1 MKERATKTSSEW
13 EQWPGRTP
21 DPQPRKRLRGLFM
34 PTDAADEV
42 ANLLAE
48 HGKELEER
56 SAQIREAVVALEHR
70 EERARE
76 LHFRVEQVLR
86 DGALELDLRQ
96 AELSNRSSELD
107 AREAAVEQA
116 HEKVESRRRAL
127 GAVELRA
134 AAVERREDAVR
145 LREQELERRAEEL
158 AQRARELEDSLASA
172 VPVRDDEH
180 VVITASGT
188 YALRIRPGAAPSA
201 GQLVEIGDAT
211 FVCVRVAASP
221 LPGDD
226 RRCAFLEEAPR
237 DPGSAEPSIQ

>member
-13 EQWPGRTP
+13 EQCPGRTP
-21 DPQPRKRLRGLFM
+21 EPQPRKRLRALFM

-42 ANLLAE
+42 ASLLAE

-56 SAQIREAVVALEHR
+56 SAQIREAVVALEQR

-96 AELSNRSSELD
+96 AELSTRASELD
-107 AREAAVEQA
+107 AREAALEQER
-116 HEKVESRRRAL
+116 EKVESRRRAL

-134 AAVERREDAVR
+134 AAAQRRE
-145 LREQELERRAEEL
+145 EELERRAAEL
-158 AQRARELEDSLASA
+158 AELARALDERGTSPGRSA
-172 VPVRDDEH
+172 TKPVREDEYVALVSTADRYRLVIREGPPPEPGSTVELDDIPH
-180 VVITASGT
+180 RVVRLT
-188 YALRIRPGAAPSA
+188 
-201 GQLVEIGDAT
+201 
-211 FVCVRVAASP
+211 ASP

-226 RRCAFLEEAPR
+226 RSCALLE
-237 DPGSAEPSIQ
+237 AEPDSPR

>member
-1 MKERATKTSSEW
+1 
-13 EQWPGRTP
+13 
-21 DPQPRKRLRGLFM
+21 M

-42 ANLLAE
+42 ATLLAE

-56 SAQIREAVVALEHR
+56 SAQIREAVVALEQR

-96 AELSNRSSELD
+96 AELSTRSSELD

-116 HEKVESRRRAL
+116 EEKAESRRRAL

-145 LREQELERRAEEL
+145 LGEQELERRAAEL
-158 AQRARELEDSLASA
+158 AELARVLDERGTSLGRSGSK
-172 VPVRDDEH
+172 PVREDEH
-180 VVITASGT
+180 VALVSTADRYRLVIREGPPPE
-188 YALRIRPGAAPSA
+188 PGST
-201 GQLVEIGDAT
+201 VELDDIPYRA
-211 FVCVRVAASP
+211 VRLTASP

-226 RRCAFLEEAPR
+226 RSCALLE
-237 DPGSAEPSIQ
+237 AEPESPR

>member
-21 DPQPRKRLRGLFM
+21 EPQPRKRLRALFM

-56 SAQIREAVVALEHR
+56 SAQIREAVVALEQR

-96 AELSNRSSELD
+96 AELSTRASELD
-107 AREAAVEQA
+107 AREAALEQER
-116 HEKVESRRRAL
+116 EKVESRRKAL

-134 AAVERREDAVR
+134 AAAQRRE
-145 LREQELERRAEEL
+145 EELERRAAEL
-158 AQRARELEDSLASA
+158 AELARVLDERGTSPGRSA
-172 VPVRDDEH
+172 TKPVREDEY
-180 VVITASGT
+180 VALVSTADRYRLVIREGPPPE
-188 YALRIRPGAAPSA
+188 PGAT
-201 GQLVEIGDAT
+201 VELDDMPHR
-211 FVCVRVAASP
+211 VVRLTASP

-226 RRCAFLEEAPR
+226 RSCALLE
-237 DPGSAEPSIQ
+237 AEPDSPR

>member
-1 MKERATKTSSEW
+1 
-13 EQWPGRTP
+13 
-21 DPQPRKRLRGLFM
+21 M

-56 SAQIREAVVALEHR
+56 SAQIREAVVALEQR

-96 AELSNRSSELD
+96 AELSTRSSELD

-116 HEKVESRRRAL
+116 KETVESRRKAL
-127 GAVELRA
+127 GAVELREA
-134 AAVERREDAVR
+134 AAERREDAVR
-145 LREQELERRAEEL
+145 RREEELERRAAEL
-158 AQRARELEDSLASA
+158 AELARVLDERGTSPGRLGSK
-172 VPVRDDEH
+172 PVREDEH
-180 VVITASGT
+180 VALVSTADRYRLVIREGPPPEPGSTVQLDDLPYRT
-188 YALRIRPGAAPSA
+188 VRI
-201 GQLVEIGDAT
+201 T
-211 FVCVRVAASP
+211 ASP

-226 RRCAFLEEAPR
+226 RSCVLLEAE
-237 DPGSAEPSIQ
+237 PGSPR

>member
-21 DPQPRKRLRGLFM
+21 EPQPRKRLRALFM

-42 ANLLAE
+42 ASLLAE

-56 SAQIREAVVALEHR
+56 SAQIREAVVALEQR

-96 AELSNRSSELD
+96 AELSTRASELD
-107 AREAAVEQA
+107 AREAALEQER
-116 HEKVESRRRAL
+116 EKVESRRRAL

-134 AAVERREDAVR
+134 AAAQRRE
-145 LREQELERRAEEL
+145 EELERRAAEL
-158 AQRARELEDSLASA
+158 AELARVLDERGTSPGRSA
-172 VPVRDDEH
+172 TKPVREDEYVALVSTADRYRLVIREGPPPEPGSTVELDDIPH
-180 VVITASGT
+180 RVVRLT
-188 YALRIRPGAAPSA
+188 
-201 GQLVEIGDAT
+201 
-211 FVCVRVAASP
+211 ASP

-226 RRCAFLEEAPR
+226 RSCALLE
-237 DPGSAEPSIQ
+237 AEPDSPR

>member
-21 DPQPRKRLRGLFM
+21 DPQPRRRLRGLFM

-42 ANLLAE
+42 AKLLAE

-56 SAQIREAVVALEHR
+56 SAQIREAVVALEQR

-96 AELSNRSSELD
+96 AELSTRSSELD

-116 HEKVESRRRAL
+116 KEKVESRHRAL

-134 AAVERREDAVR
+134 AAAERREDAVR
-145 LREQELERRAEEL
+145 RREEELERRAAEL
-158 AQRARELEDSLASA
+158 AELGRALDERGTSPGRSGSK
-172 VPVRDDEH
+172 PVREDEH
-180 VVITASGT
+180 VALVSTADRYRLVIREGPPPEPGSTVQLDDLPYRT
-188 YALRIRPGAAPSA
+188 VRI
-201 GQLVEIGDAT
+201 T
-211 FVCVRVAASP
+211 ASP

-226 RRCAFLEEAPR
+226 RSCVLLEAE
-237 DPGSAEPSIQ
+237 PGSPR

>member
-21 DPQPRKRLRGLFM
+21 EPQPRKRLRALFM
-34 PTDAADEV
+34 PTDAAEEV

-56 SAQIREAVVALEHR
+56 SAQIREAVVALEQR

-96 AELSNRSSELD
+96 AELSTRASELD
-107 AREAAVEQA
+107 AREAALEQER
-116 HEKVESRRRAL
+116 EKVESRRRAL

-134 AAVERREDAVR
+134 AAAQRRE
-145 LREQELERRAEEL
+145 EELERRAAEL
-158 AQRARELEDSLASA
+158 AELARVLDERGTSPGRSATKPVREDEYVALVSTADRYRLVIREGPPPEPGSA
-172 VPVRDDEH
+172 VELDDIPYRVVRL
-180 VVITASGT
+180 T
-188 YALRIRPGAAPSA
+188 
-201 GQLVEIGDAT
+201 
-211 FVCVRVAASP
+211 ASP

-226 RRCAFLEEAPR
+226 RSCALLE
-237 DPGSAEPSIQ
+237 AEPDSPR

>member
-1 MKERATKTSSEW
+1 MKDRATRTSPEW

-21 DPQPRKRLRGLFM
+21 APQPRKRLRGLFM

-56 SAQIREAVVALEHR
+56 SAQIREAVVALEQR

-116 HEKVESRRRAL
+116 KETVESRRKAL

-134 AAVERREDAVR
+134 AAAERREDAVR
-145 LREQELERRAEEL
+145 RREEELERRAAEL
-158 AQRARELEDSLASA
+158 AKLARELDEHGTSLGRSA
-172 VPVRDDEH
+172 PRPVREDEH
-180 VVITASGT
+180 VALVSTADGYHLVIREGPPPE
-188 YALRIRPGAAPSA
+188 PGAT
-201 GQLVEIGDAT
+201 VELDDIPYRA
-211 FVCVRVAASP
+211 VRVTGSP

-226 RRCAFLEEAPR
+226 RSCALLE
-237 DPGSAEPSIQ
+237 AEPESPR

>member
-1 MKERATKTSSEW
+1 
-13 EQWPGRTP
+13 
-21 DPQPRKRLRGLFM
+21 M

-56 SAQIREAVVALEHR
+56 SAQIREAVVALEQR

-96 AELSNRSSELD
+96 AELSTRSSELD
-107 AREAAVEQA
+107 AREAAVALAE
-116 HEKVESRRRAL
+116 EKVESRRRAL

-134 AAVERREDAVR
+134 AAATRREDDVR
-145 LREQELERRAEEL
+145 QELERRAAEL
-158 AQRARELEDSLASA
+158 AEYARELDERVASPA
-172 VPVRDDEH
+172 HSSSRPVREDEH
-180 VVITASGT
+180 VALVSTADRYRLIVRTGPPPEPGT
-188 YALRIRPGAAPSA
+188 AVELDDMPYRTLR
-201 GQLVEIGDAT
+201 LT
-211 FVCVRVAASP
+211 ASP

-226 RRCAFLEEAPR
+226 RSCALLE
-237 DPGSAEPSIQ
+237 AEPELPG

>member
-21 DPQPRKRLRGLFM
+21 EPQPRKRLRALFM

-56 SAQIREAVVALEHR
+56 SAQIREAVVALEQR

-96 AELSNRSSELD
+96 AELSTRASELD
-107 AREAAVEQA
+107 AREAALEQER
-116 HEKVESRRRAL
+116 EKVESRRRAL

-134 AAVERREDAVR
+134 ATATRREDDVR
-145 LREQELERRAEEL
+145 LREQELERRAAEL
-158 AQRARELEDSLASA
+158 AEYARELDERVASPA
-172 VPVRDDEH
+172 HSPSRPVREDEH
-180 VVITASGT
+180 VALVSTGDRYRLIVRTGPPPEPGTAVELDDMPYRT
-188 YALRIRPGAAPSA
+188 LR
-201 GQLVEIGDAT
+201 LT
-211 FVCVRVAASP
+211 ASP

-226 RRCAFLEEAPR
+226 RSCALLE
-237 DPGSAEPSIQ
+237 AEPELPG

>member
-1 MKERATKTSSEW
+1 
-13 EQWPGRTP
+13 
-21 DPQPRKRLRGLFM
+21 M

-56 SAQIREAVVALEHR
+56 SAQIREAVVALEQR

-96 AELSNRSSELD
+96 AELSTRASELD
-107 AREAAVEQA
+107 AREAALEQER
-116 HEKVESRRRAL
+116 EKVESRRRAL

-134 AAVERREDAVR
+134 AAAQRRE
-145 LREQELERRAEEL
+145 EELERRAAEL
-158 AQRARELEDSLASA
+158 AELARVLDERGTSPGRSA
-172 VPVRDDEH
+172 TKPVREDEYVALVSTADRYRLVIREGPPPEPGSTVELDDIPH
-180 VVITASGT
+180 RVVRLT
-188 YALRIRPGAAPSA
+188 
-201 GQLVEIGDAT
+201 
-211 FVCVRVAASP
+211 ASP

-226 RRCAFLEEAPR
+226 RSCALLE
-237 DPGSAEPSIQ
+237 AEPDSPR

>member
-1 MKERATKTSSEW
+1 
-13 EQWPGRTP
+13 
-21 DPQPRKRLRGLFM
+21 M

-56 SAQIREAVVALEHR
+56 SAQIREAVVALEQR

-96 AELSNRSSELD
+96 AELSTRASELD
-107 AREAAVEQA
+107 AREAALEQER
-116 HEKVESRRRAL
+116 EKVESRHRAL

-134 AAVERREDAVR
+134 AAAQRRE
-145 LREQELERRAEEL
+145 EELERRAAEL
-158 AQRARELEDSLASA
+158 AELARVLDERGTSPGRSA
-172 VPVRDDEH
+172 TKPVREDEYVALVSTADRYRLVIREGPPPEPGSTVELDDIPH
-180 VVITASGT
+180 RVVRLT
-188 YALRIRPGAAPSA
+188 
-201 GQLVEIGDAT
+201 
-211 FVCVRVAASP
+211 ASP

-226 RRCAFLEEAPR
+226 RSCALLE
-237 DPGSAEPSIQ
+237 AEPDSPR

>member
-1 MKERATKTSSEW
+1 
-13 EQWPGRTP
+13 
-21 DPQPRKRLRGLFM
+21 M

-56 SAQIREAVVALEHR
+56 SAQIREAVVALEQR

-96 AELSNRSSELD
+96 AELSTRASELD
-107 AREAAVEQA
+107 AREAAVEQER
-116 HEKVESRRRAL
+116 EKVESRRRAL

-134 AAVERREDAVR
+134 AAAQRRE
-145 LREQELERRAEEL
+145 EELERRAAEL
-158 AQRARELEDSLASA
+158 AELARVLDERGTSPGRSA
-172 VPVRDDEH
+172 TKPVREDEYVALVSTADRYRLVIREGPPPEPGSTVELDDIPH
-180 VVITASGT
+180 RVVRLT
-188 YALRIRPGAAPSA
+188 
-201 GQLVEIGDAT
+201 
-211 FVCVRVAASP
+211 ASP

-226 RRCAFLEEAPR
+226 RSCALLE
-237 DPGSAEPSIQ
+237 AEPDSPG

>member
-1 MKERATKTSSEW
+1 MRERATKTSPEW

-116 HEKVESRRRAL
+116 EEKVESRRRSL

-134 AAVERREDAVR
+134 AAAARREDAVR
-145 LREQELERRAEEL
+145 LRELELERWAEEL
-158 AQRARELEDSLASA
+158 MERARVLDEALVTAA
-172 VPVRDDEH
+172 PVREDEH
-180 VVITASGT
+180 VVITASGS
-188 YALRIRPGAAPSA
+188 YALHIRPGAAP
-201 GQLVEIGDAT
+201 GVGHVVELGNAL

-226 RRCAFLEEAPR
+226 RRCALLEPATL
-237 DPGSAEPSIQ
+237 DAGSTEPSVQ